1 MQERKYNTDSEIQF
15 FENDIVDK
23 QSYTRYL
30 SMVLL
35 WIKNSQVRKNL
46 QGIFALLFA
55 SALLFGTVYMI
66 VGPSEKEIVLRSVYA
81 KTSKPLTTEKVTNFF
96 KNQKEFHTKSVE
108 KHIFLQ
114 NSLTPKELE
123 QVGNYFT
130 RNFSYNILEA
140 NISSNSSKE
149 LFLLQQILNS
159 EIINTLD
166 EDDLEFFNILIV
178 LIEQNNFEASQLSGN
193 KMLEI
198 IKSNKIMQN
207 ILDSRSQETP
217 TPEEIISKTK
227 TTHKA

>member
-55 SALLFGTVYMI
+55 STLLFGTVYMI
-66 VGPSEKEIVLRSVYA
+66 VVPSEKEIVLRSVYA
-81 KTSKPLTTEKVTNFF
+81 KTSKSLTTEKVTNFF

-123 QVGNYFT
+123 NVGNYFT
-130 RNFSYNILEA
+130 RNFAYNILDS

-149 LFLLQQILNS
+149 LFLLQQISNP

-193 KMLEI
+193 KMLQI

>member
-55 SALLFGTVYMI
+55 STLLIGTVYMI

-114 NSLTPKELE
+114 NSLTPKELK

-149 LFLLQQILNS
+149 LFLLQQISNP